1 MKPPAPG
8 PDLKQAESTPILYV
22 HKLDERAKIPT
33 RANEHAVGLDV
44 FAFLLTES
52 GRSTSRAIH
61 QRGVTEVRTGLVVRP
76 SLGYYIQVCSRSG
89 LAKRGVVV
97 ATAPGIVDPDYSGE
111 LIIMLYNGG
120 FETHYVSHEHR
131 IAQLILA
138 PIIRCNVVEEPKLP
152 DPIGRGANGYGS
164 TGL

>member
-1 MKPPAPG
+1 MR
-8 PDLKQAESTPILYV
+8 STPYTGLLQGVPTLYI
-22 HKLDERAKIPT
+22 HKLDERAKLPR
-33 RANEHAVGLDV
+33 RANEHAIGLDV

-52 GRSTSRAIH
+52 GRPTSRAIH

-76 SLGYYIQVCSRSG
+76 SLGYFIQVCSRSI
-89 LAKRGVVV
+89 LAKKSIIV
-97 ATAPGIVDPDYSGE
+97 ATTPGIIDPDYTDE
-111 LIIMLYNGG
+111 LIILLYNGG

-138 PIIRCNVVEEPKLP
+138 PIVRCNIIEEPERP
-152 DPIGRGANGYGS
+152 EPGRQGFGS